1 MVRILVADSDL
12 RVRSALHVLLLQT
25 LLKQDAEPVVVAE
38 CPDLDAMVE
47 QLRAFQPHLVL
58 LDWDLPGRPAPA
70 LLLGRNA
77 PAAHPKLIIL
87 SRRPEAR
94 KAALAI
100 GADDFVYK
108 GDPPDMLVAACR
120 RVLAGGPG
128 ETLD

>member
-12 RVRSALHVLLLQT
+12 RVRSALHVLLLQ
-25 LLKQDAEPVVVAE
+25 QPEPVVVAE
-38 CPDLDAMVE
+38 CPDLDTLVE

-70 LLLGRNA
+70 LLMGRNA
-77 PAAHPKLIIL
+77 PAAHPKLIVL

-94 KAALAI
+94 KAALSI

-108 GDPPDMLVAACR
+108 GDPPDTLLAACR
-120 RVLAGGPG
+120 RVLSAGVG
-128 ETLD
+128 EMPD